1 MKFPFGLRFEQ
12 TVLKFFIVLLLQE
25 KTMRT
30 IKPPVLFINHFL
42 YLEKFSLAI
51 DRFREN
57 GFLKKLNEKYLETSG
72 ICKKGK

>member
-1 MKFPFGLRFEQ
+1 MKFIFGLRFEQ
-12 TVLKFFIVLLLQE
+12 TVLKIFIVLLLQE
-25 KTMRT
+25 KTKR

-72 ICKKGK
+72 KCKKGK